1 MVKESYNL
9 NDSKEQFSYAYVWA
23 VASVAG
29 YVCGHPTRMEDN
41 LGIDLVVRKRSK
53 GKGKLRNAL
62 DIQVKCCAENVV
74 TMKEKELIY
83 DLDVGN
89 YIELIK
95 EDSIPQLLVLVVVP
109 VSIEDWISQSEEELI
124 IRKCAYYKKFDSSD
138 KETDNKSTIRISIPR
153 DDVFTPGFLR
163 SFLK

>member
-1 MVKESYNL
+1 
-9 NDSKEQFSYAYVWA
+9 
-23 VASVAG
+23 
-29 YVCGHPTRMEDN
+29 
-41 LGIDLVVRKRSK
+41 
-53 GKGKLRNAL
+53 
-62 DIQVKCCAENVV
+62 
-74 TMKEKELIY
+74 MKEKELIY

-163 SFLK
+163 NFLK